1 MSLSYALLALLSDRP
16 SSGYDLNRA
25 FEKSVGCFWRAS
37 HQQIY
42 RELGKLEE
50 SGWVDA
56 ELISQQGKPD
66 KKIYSI
72 TQVGR
77 QHLTTWI
84 TRPCD
89 ISPVKEEIL
98 IKLFVGGLVQP
109 DDLQKQI
116 LNHRQQY
123 EERLALYRMI
133 ETKGFLNVHQLSVE
147 DHFRYLTLRC
157 GIRDATS
164 WIDWCNEVLEYLE
177 TLEDGE

>member
-1 MSLSYALLALLSDRP
+1 MSLSYALLALLTDCP
-16 SSGYDLNRA
+16 SSGYELNRA
-25 FEKSVGCFWRAS
+25 FEKSIGCFWKAS

-50 SGWVDA
+50 LDWVNA
-56 ELISQQGKPD
+56 ELVPQQGKPD

-72 TQVGR
+72 TDLGR
-77 QHLTTWI
+77 QELTVWI
-84 TRPCD
+84 TQPCT

-98 IKLFVGGLVQP
+98 VKLFVGNLVEP
-109 DDLQKQI
+109 EVLRTHLK
-116 LNHRQQY
+116 NHRQRY

-133 ETKGFLNVHQLSVE
+133 EAKGFSDVQRLSVE

-164 WIDWCNEVLEYLE
+164 WIAWCDEVLEYLG
-177 TLEDGE
+177 TLGHG